1 MKEPKRWLCLYEIH
15 IPQYDQ
21 KTFRAI
27 LSFTRQ
33 NEQHG
38 LLLGGDALDRSIQAA
53 SASGEMGNKDLPG
66 NKRKGELKADLDGFD
81 KQILQPKKPRSTA
94 GHGAS
99 VAGNLEVQPIE
110 QQEKSVRVD
119 CPRFWDQLARAT

>member
-81 KQILQPKKPRSTA
+81 KQILQPKKTSKHCGPWGISCRQPRSA
-94 GHGAS
+94 AHRAARKKCARGLS
-99 VAGNLEVQPIE
+99 PI
-110 QQEKSVRVD
+110 
-119 CPRFWDQLARAT
+119 L